1 MSKTPAP
8 LDASLLGM
16 PKGSAAKVADPDA
29 RLPPVPPIPTQ
40 PETAAPAPAPTPI
53 RTSKGDVGTVR
64 SHRKAD
70 ARLEEEEGA
79 LSDLARKPEHEPRV
93 ALTVRLPQSM
103 LTRLGEAAHRLS
115 VPKQEIVE
123 FALEKALT
131 KEGY

>member
-29 RLPPVPPIPTQ
+29 RLPPVPPVPAQ
-40 PETAAPAPAPTPI
+40 LEPPEPLSVPVRA
-53 RTSKGDVGTVR
+53 SKGATPPQRPV
-64 SHRKAD
+64 
-70 ARLEEEEGA
+70 EEHVETEQGA

-103 LTRLGEAAHRLS
+103 LTRLGEAAHRLN

-123 FALEKALT
+123 YALEKALK

>member
-16 PKGSAAKVADPDA
+16 PKGSAAKVADPDT
-29 RLPPVPPIPTQ
+29 RMPPVPPVPAQ
-40 PETAAPAPAPTPI
+40 PEPPGPTPMPV
-53 RTSKGDVGTVR
+53 RASKVVIPPQR
-64 SHRKAD
+64 HVE
-70 ARLEEEEGA
+70 ARIEGEEGA

-123 FALEKALT
+123 FALEKALK